1 MNGLELKFTSLYFTG
16 MPDRVL
22 RTPKGR
28 IFFVEL
34 KSENGRTS
42 KRQKIVQKLLIEL
55 GFSVNTINT
64 DEKLS

>member
-34 KSENGRTS
+34 KSENGRY
-42 KRQKIVQKLLIEL
+42 
-55 GFSVNTINT
+55 
-64 DEKLS
+64 